1 MPSNVSPRGHSRFS
15 IGIAR
20 AIAGALMT
28 PAALLVTLLCLG
40 AAVAPRSALAM
51 DVVTLRRGDLGRET
65 DFLRKYVRDARDSY
79 HHTRRPGY
87 PRTKDLYVGRFDL
100 NGDDQYELFL
110 FLDPPGDNGTAPLF
124 AEIYQKVAGNWT
136 AIGIVPPIGRGRT
149 CTIEISEERI
159 HGWRTILGYEYGL
172 RFGAWTE
179 EHIRLAR
186 LMRTPIVEHSY
197 VGICFTDRCAWERE
211 ESYWGP
217 LVERP
222 TR

>member
-1 MPSNVSPRGHSRFS
+1 MRSNVSPRGACALS

-20 AIAGALMT
+20 AIAAALMK
-28 PAALLVTLLCLG
+28 PATLLAILLCIG
-40 AAVAPRSALAM
+40 AAVAPSSALAM
-51 DVVTLRRGDLGRET
+51 DVVTLRRGDLGRES
-65 DFLRKYVRDARDSY
+65 DFLRKYVRDARSGYEDD
-79 HHTRRPGY
+79 RRPDY
-87 PRTKDLYVGRFDL
+87 PRRKDLYVGRFDL
-100 NGDDQYELFL
+100 NGDGQYELFL

-159 HGWRTILGYEYGL
+159 HGWRTVLGEEFGL

-179 EHIRLAR
+179 EHLRNAR
-186 LMRTPIVEHSY
+186 LMRRPIVEHSY
-197 VGICFTDRCAWERE
+197 VGICLTDRCAWRE
-211 ESYWGP
+211 KEIYWGP